1 MHAWPCVAAEATL
14 AVRTAL
20 HGAGRQAA
28 LSCSAPQWAEAM
40 HSKGCSF
47 SPARATTAQQQRS
60 ASKPVLSNHTACS
73 HKENACSVPRT
84 PANQPLPFCCPPHS
98 RFFYADGDDCN
109 TLFCRSG
116 VRGSNS
122 TNFPVLPV
130 YKSMTGLLQVGVW
143 CVGVIWPGCWCLCRG
158 VGRLGQRRGCMY
170 GKAHFGLQGACNLGP
185 HPARLVGCS

>member
-1 MHAWPCVAAEATL
+1 M
-14 AVRTAL
+14 
-20 HGAGRQAA
+20 GQAGRQAA

-40 HSKGCSF
+40 HSKGCSL

-73 HKENACSVPRT
+73 HMENACSVPRT
-84 PANQPLPFCCPPHS
+84 PANQPLPFCFPPHS

-143 CVGVIWPGCWCLCRG
+143 CVGVMAGVLVFVPWGGAPGLALGVHVREGAFRLARSMQLGTPSCQACW
-158 VGRLGQRRGCMY
+158 M
-170 GKAHFGLQGACNLGP
+170 
-185 HPARLVGCS
+185 